1 MLSGRTRPAPQASD
15 ATDSANIRGN
25 LDNARMVVSPLREV
39 GLSYTLGNS
48 LDGRKSG
55 KVGRSAMQCRRVDR
69 RLFLGAGALTLI
81 GAAGATRAQAQ
92 APQAAGEGAAALKP
106 TARVA
111 QFIAG
116 FDPKHVPPL
125 ACATSG
131 TA

>member
-1 MLSGRTRPAPQASD
+1 MLSACASAAPQASD
-15 ATDSANIRGN
+15 AMSNASIRGS
-25 LDNARMVVSPLREV
+25 LDNARMVVSAFREV

-48 LDGRKSG
+48 LDGRKAG

-81 GAAGATRAQAQ
+81 GAAGAARAQAQ
-92 APQAAGEGAAALKP
+92 APQAAGAGAGALKP